1 LDHNML
7 ALVPSGALAHEWLY
21 APPNAD
27 DADSYSQV
35 TTWAQWPECV
45 VGREQSPINIVT
57 AHAAVAPRILDDSI
71 DIKWPIR
78 TVTPKNNKHAFQIHE
93 LSPEHYTGDQEETGL
108 PKGYTILRNE
118 RYNFYQA
125 NFHTPSENTIDG
137 KSFAME
143 AHFLHQLDD
152 EEFMTKSSVGTAWP
166 KKKDGQGTLV
176 GSFEHLAVLSVMFE
190 LSSMCNPLLDEFWD
204 LFPPDGSKTAYAR
217 KSVEV
222 DLSKLIEPLLPGG
235 YYHWDGSLT
244 TPPCTEGVDWNLF
257 KAPLPVCQRQVDTLK
272 SALGRTQKGVTVNNR
287 VVQPIDDRVVTQTS
301 SGTIWR
307 PLAALSF
314 ALSVMVVG
322 LVFALFILCRK
333 LHKLQKAG
341 TASPIVWRQ
350 RTKKAAADAAET
362 PVKAVNDLSAPT
374 EAAMDLEKN
383 EAALEAEAEAA
394 RKKAAAAVAE

>member
-1 LDHNML
+1 MPSRSTNHRLNIIRRIRWKL
-7 ALVPSGALAHEWLY
+7 ASPRATPS
-21 APPNAD
+21 
-27 DADSYSQV
+27 
-35 TTWAQWPECV
+35 
-45 VGREQSPINIVT
+45 
-57 AHAAVAPRILDDSI
+57 
-71 DIKWPIR
+71 
-78 TVTPKNNKHAFQIHE
+78 
-93 LSPEHYTGDQEETGL
+93 
-108 PKGYTILRNE
+108 RNE

-152 EEFMTKSSVGTAWP
+152 EEFMTKSSVETAWP

-190 LSSMCNPLLDEFWD
+190 LSPMCNPLLDEFWD